1 MSNHYYKRSRLTPAD
16 LESIKKELYSEI
28 DKYDITDPRSNRY
41 IRIYSRPSINWFAGF
56 TYALFIT
63 LSLVSIGIIVT
74 KAKGAL
80 VAIISTITFL
90 FITTLIFGKNIAI
103 FCIKLYQRCAPES
116 IRQRCVFEPS
126 CSEYALQAFKK
137 YGFVKGL
144 SLTINRLKR
153 CNPKGGGF
161 DYLK

>member
-1 MSNHYYKRSRLTPAD
+1 MSNPYYKRSRLTPDD
-16 LESIKKELYSEI
+16 LESIKKELYSET
-28 DKYDITDPRSNRY
+28 DKFDITDPRSNRY

-56 TYALFIT
+56 IYVLFIT
-63 LSLVSIGIIVT
+63 ISLVSIGIIVT
-74 KAKGAL
+74 NAKGVLIAS
-80 VAIISTITFL
+80 ISTISFL
-90 FITTLIFGKNIAI
+90 LITTLIFGKNIAI
-103 FCIKLYQRCAPES
+103 FCIKLYQRYAPER

-137 YGFVKGL
+137 YGFIKGI
-144 SLTINRLKR
+144 SLTIIRLKR